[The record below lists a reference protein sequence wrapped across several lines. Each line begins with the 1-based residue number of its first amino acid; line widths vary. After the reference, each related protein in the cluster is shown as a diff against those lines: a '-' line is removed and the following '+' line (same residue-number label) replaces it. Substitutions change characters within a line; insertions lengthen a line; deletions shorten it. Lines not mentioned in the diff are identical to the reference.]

1 MLLPQKR
8 TCLVWCDEKMIVSQC
23 PTKISTIIAKKVMIA
38 MVIVMNMAMTVW
50 MVMLTMTTSVRVI

>member
-1 MLLPQKR
+1 
-8 TCLVWCDEKMIVSQC
+8 MIVSQC
-23 PTKISTIIAKKVMIA
+23 PTKISTIITKKVMIA